1 MARMKTFFIYL
12 LIGVSFLIFSNLM
25 IYVGINT
32 MYNNKEVI
40 INSQLPIIAEVQATS
55 INGKV
60 KCEVENNTSE
70 VIKNKYIKIEFYS
83 KNDVLMGTKYIKI
96 ERINAKEKENF
107 EIRFNYNKVDKAQI
121 SIVDEIDNI
130 PEEEKKSDPELNLFT
145 TISALFVL
153 YFIL

>member
-32 MYNNKEVI
+32 MYNNREVI
-40 INSQLPIIAEVQATS
+40 INSQLPITAEVQATS
-55 INGKV
+55 INGKA

-96 ERINAKEKENF
+96 EKINAKEKENF

-130 PEEEKKSDPELNLFT
+130 PEEERKSDPELNLFT
-145 TISALFVL
+145 AISALFVL